1 MTWIDIL
8 IVCTLA
14 LSVVVGLLRGLV
26 FELMSLV
33 GWIVAYIGAGWLSP
47 FIAPYIPVGTIE
59 NLGTIG
65 ASANHA
71 GAFAAAFVMVLLVWS
86 IISRL
91 VRLLLHATPL
101 SVVDRLLG
109 AVFGSA
115 RGVLAV
121 LVIITILG
129 LTPMARSP
137 AWHASVLTPWFKL
150 VLQELKPVLP
160 AQLSQRLPA

>member
-8 IVCTLA
+8 ILCVLA
-14 LSVVVGLLRGLV
+14 LSVIVGLVRGLV

-33 GWIVAYIGAGWLSP
+33 GWLVAYLGAGWLSP
-47 FIAPYIPVGTIE
+47 FIAPYVPVGPV
-59 NLGTIG
+59 G
-65 ASANHA
+65 SSVNHA
-71 GAFAAAFVMVLLVWS
+71 AAFAAAFVAVLIAWS
-86 IISRL
+86 IVSRL

-101 SVVDRLLG
+101 SIVDRLLG
-109 AVFGSA
+109 AIFGSA

-121 LVIITILG
+121 LAIITVLG

-137 AWHASVLTPWFKL
+137 AWQTSVLTPGFKR

>member
-8 IVCTLA
+8 ILCTLA
-14 LSVVVGLLRGLV
+14 LSVIVGLLRGLV

-33 GWIVAYIGAGWLSP
+33 GWLVAYLGAGWLSP
-47 FIAPYIPVGTIE
+47 YIAPYIPVGPA
-59 NLGTIG
+59 
-65 ASANHA
+65 ASSVNHA
-71 GAFAAAFVMVLLVWS
+71 AAFAAAFVMVLLVWS

-101 SVVDRLLG
+101 SIVDRLLG
-109 AVFGSA
+109 ALFGST

-121 LVIITILG
+121 LALITVLG

-137 AWHASVLTPWFKL
+137 AWHASVLTPWFKTI
-150 VLQELKPVLP
+150 LQELKPVLP

>member
-8 IVCTLA
+8 ILCVLA
-14 LSVVVGLLRGLV
+14 LSVIVGLVRGLV

-33 GWIVAYIGAGWLSP
+33 GWLVAYLGAGWLSP
-47 FIAPYIPVGTIE
+47 FIAPYVP
-59 NLGTIG
+59 IG
-65 ASANHA
+65 SAGSSINHA
-71 GAFAAAFVMVLLVWS
+71 AAFAAAFVAVLIVWS
-86 IISRL
+86 IVSRV

-101 SVVDRLLG
+101 SIVDRLLG
-109 AVFGSA
+109 AIFGSA

-121 LVIITILG
+121 LAIITVLG

-137 AWHASVLTPWFKL
+137 AWHASVLTPGFKR